1 MDLEYDLGRAPVTKY
16 LFATIAALLLLTMGA
31 FWALDHTK
39 AALREKTLRI
49 EELEASE
56 RSRKQTIKLLAE
68 LDTQHTQERERANQT
83 NASLR
88 ADVAAGNRRL
98 SILAT
103 SCSVRAT
110 GTTTSVDHA
119 EARAELDPAAAE
131 RIVAIANDGD
141 DAIRALNALQDYVRT
156 ACPVPK

>member
-1 MDLEYDLGRAPVTKY
+1 MTKY
-16 LFATIAALLLLTMGA
+16 LLATIAALLLASLGA
-31 FWALDHTK
+31 FWALDHAK
-39 AALREKTLRI
+39 AALREKTHRI

-88 ADVAAGNRRL
+88 AAVAAGERRL
-98 SILAT
+98 SVLAKCPAGT
-103 SCSVRAT
+103 SS
-110 GTTTSVDHA
+110 TTASVDHA

-141 DAIRALNALQDYVRT
+141 DAIRALSALQDYVRT
-156 ACPVPK
+156 ACPLPK

>member
-1 MDLEYDLGRAPVTKY
+1 MNY
-16 LFATIAALLLLTMGA
+16 LIAALVACGVVIYA
-31 FWALDHTK
+31 GWQKIEAQSVALDQATK
-39 AALREKTLRI
+39 QIST
-49 EELEASE
+49 LEAAAE
-56 RSRKQTIKLLAE
+56 SRRNTIRLLAD

-103 SCSVRAT
+103 RCTAAGSAT
-110 GTTTSVDHA
+110 AAGVGHA

-141 DAIRALNALQDYVRT
+141 DAIRQLTALQEWVGK
-156 ACPVPK
+156 ACLGDQ